1 MLVRVE
7 MSFSFFFFK
16 LWTLDPV
23 VLCSLCRAILCY
35 VISYIVIVHSENVT
49 ILILFFLPCAWCQSF
64 QTWPCLNISNRLSD
78 PDIHRRDWL
87 HRVRVS
93 VSTPSA
99 GANDETGPPRPADD
113 VDHQV
118 KGAVARPVSTGC
130 PTVEPELNRRFDG
143 EWERNGMRDG
153 GCELVS
159 KIRGRIST

>member
-1 MLVRVE
+1 M
-7 MSFSFFFFK
+7 
-16 LWTLDPV
+16 
-23 VLCSLCRAILCY
+23 
-35 VISYIVIVHSENVT
+35 
-49 ILILFFLPCAWCQSF
+49 
-64 QTWPCLNISNRLSD
+64 
-78 PDIHRRDWL
+78 
-87 HRVRVS
+87 S

-153 GCELVS
+153 SCELVS
-159 KIRGRIST
+159 KIRGRIHHRLKSEESAGESHRRASLNRNNCKINK

>member
-1 MLVRVE
+1 M
-7 MSFSFFFFK
+7 
-16 LWTLDPV
+16 
-23 VLCSLCRAILCY
+23 
-35 VISYIVIVHSENVT
+35 
-49 ILILFFLPCAWCQSF
+49 
-64 QTWPCLNISNRLSD
+64 
-78 PDIHRRDWL
+78 
-87 HRVRVS
+87 S

-159 KIRGRIST
+159 KIRGRIHHRLKSEESAGESHRRASLNRNNCKKK